1 MRYNIIVPRGKVE
14 KTKPRRQAKKFQK
27 TFEKPLDKKQIL
39 CYNKDVRKREGKL
52 LKTRKGITMK
62 RNTIQTLV
70 NYLTEKNDDYMMDI
84 KAELE
89 AELNKGAVAKAEK
102 AAGYDAAWN
111 AVSAV
116 FALTTAPLTIAE
128 IFEQAENDLP
138 EGFTKGKV
146 QYGLTH
152 NWADRVVKI
161 EGKPNTYRL
170 A

>member
-1 MRYNIIVPRGKVE
+1 MRIATIKSLVSYLNGETV
-14 KTKPRRQAKKFQK
+14 AN
-27 TFEKPLDKKQIL
+27 LD
-39 CYNKDVRKREGKL
+39 E
-52 LKTRKGITMK
+52 
-62 RNTIQTLV
+62 
-70 NYLTEKNDDYMMDI
+70 I

-89 AELNKGAVAKAEK
+89 AELNKGAAAKAEK
-102 AAGYDAAWN
+102 DAGYESAWDI
-111 AVSAV
+111 VRGV
-116 FALTTAPLTIAE
+116 FTLTTSPLTVAE

>member
-1 MRYNIIVPRGKVE
+1 
-14 KTKPRRQAKKFQK
+14 
-27 TFEKPLDKKQIL
+27 
-39 CYNKDVRKREGKL
+39 
-52 LKTRKGITMK
+52 MK
-62 RNTIQTLV
+62 RNTIQSLV
-70 NYLTEKNDDYMMDI
+70 SFLNGETVTNLDEI

-102 AAGYDAAWN
+102 DAGYEAAWDI
-111 AVSAV
+111 VRSV
-116 FALTTAPLTIAE
+116 FALTTAPLTVAE
-128 IFEQAENDLP
+128 IFEQVEETLP

-152 NWADRVVKI
+152 QWADRVVKI

>member
-1 MRYNIIVPRGKVE
+1 
-14 KTKPRRQAKKFQK
+14 
-27 TFEKPLDKKQIL
+27 
-39 CYNKDVRKREGKL
+39 
-52 LKTRKGITMK
+52 MK